1 MIMVTFKAEIERFAE
16 MGEKSGWTYIFI
28 PFATANEI
36 KENCKKSY
44 RVKGKLDQVPVEG
57 LALVP
62 MGEGDFII
70 SLNATL
76 RKKLKKEKG
85 GILDVA
91 LEEDV
96 AFKIEMPEDL
106 ELCLSDEPLLLKN
119 FLKQPKSHQNWYIN
133 WLNSAKTEP
142 TRTKRIVKIVSAM
155 DKDWDFGTMM
165 RDGKP
170 PKNKD

>member
-1 MIMVTFKAEIERFAE
+1 MITFKAEIERFAE
-16 MGEKSGWTYIFI
+16 MGEKTGWTYIFI
-28 PFATANEI
+28 PSALANEI

-44 RVKGKLDQVPVEG
+44 RVKGTLDQIPFEG
-57 LALVP
+57 LSLIP

-70 SLNATL
+70 SLNATI

-85 GILDVA
+85 AVLDVS
-91 LEEDV
+91 LEEDTT
-96 AFKIEMPEDL
+96 FKIEMPEDL
-106 ELCLSDEPLLLKN
+106 ELCLSDDEPELLKR
-119 FLKQPKSHQNWYIN
+119 FLKLPKSHQNWYIN

-155 DKDWDFGTMM
+155 AKNWDFGTMM

-170 PKNKD
+170 PKQ